1 MGVYTPLVG
10 DDKIQWMNQ
19 GLDVPPIFIDP
30 HSTITNE
37 INKKSTIHQSQNKV
51 LNWNL
56 NKNWVDNLPNKTII
70 EKKYKNQT
78 PLHTN
83 HQKSRD

>member
-37 INKKSTIHQSQNKV
+37 INKKSTIHQSQNKI
-51 LNWNL
+51 LN
-56 NKNWVDNLPNKTII
+56 
-70 EKKYKNQT
+70 
-78 PLHTN
+78 
-83 HQKSRD
+83 

>member
-30 HSTITNE
+30 LSTITNE
-37 INKKSTIHQSQNKV
+37 I
-51 LNWNL
+51 
-56 NKNWVDNLPNKTII
+56 DNSSITK
-70 EKKYKNQT
+70 
-78 PLHTN
+78 
-83 HQKSRD
+83 